1 MKWAGIIAIA
11 VVLQLLVAF
20 TTAKVSKSTINPDLI
35 NANVERTVDVA
46 SQLVKISAVVTL
58 ENSGKSSAGSFVL
71 AVDPSLSDN
80 IAFLGAT
87 TGSGDEQS
95 ALAIAETSVQGRED
109 GTCYSVTL
117 DSALAGGASVDVSV
131 EMVFTHVLRPYP
143 AKITQ
148 SEKQFVEFTGNAYF
162 LSPYTTN
169 TQNTK
174 VVISSSNVE
183 SYSKVNPV
191 SQNEDVIKYGPYN
204 DIAPMSEEVMKVHY
218 ENNSP
223 FLTVTT
229 MTRVIE
235 VSHWG
240 NIAVEETIDVSHTG
254 AILKG
259 PFSRYD
265 YQRTQD
271 GFSSVKSYKTILPA
285 AARDIYYRDEIGNIS
300 TSNMVEHD
308 DYVELELRPRFPLF
322 GGWKTHYYIG
332 YNLPSYEYLYSSGDN
347 YILKMRFLDHI
358 YDDMSVDEI
367 VLKIILPEGSK
378 NLDLVTPY
386 PVKRGAD
393 EKHYTY
399 LDTIG
404 RPVIVASK
412 SKLVEQHITDFE
424 LHYSFQKLLLLQEP
438 LLVVGAFYLL
448 FVTIIVLVR
457 IDFSISKD
465 EASESRMKV
474 AGLVEEVAAQQAK
487 RSRLTKKYEEA
498 ILKYKTNKDANAFR
512 ATLKKIEAEY
522 RSATDAIK
530 EMAATISKENADVG
544 DKVAEVQKLSR
555 QHKELIQAA
564 ITNAE
569 KVMAGKFSKNQYVDI
584 DKATTAKR
592 TELEVKIDTL
602 LGNL

>member
-1 MKWAGIIAIA
+1 MKYLLQIATA
-11 VVLQLLVAF
+11 CFLLVAF
-20 TTAKVSKSTINPDLI
+20 TAAKPSKSSINPDLI
-35 NANVERTVDVA
+35 NTKVERTVDVA
-46 SQLVKISAVVTL
+46 SQLVKISFVVTL
-58 ENSGKSSAGSFVL
+58 ENTGKSSAGFFVFAL
-71 AVDPSLSDN
+71 DSALVDNL
-80 IAFLGAT
+80 AFLGAT
-87 TGSGDEQS
+87 TGSGDEQNS
-95 ALAIAETSVQGRED
+95 LSIAETAVEGKQGD
-109 GTCYSVTL
+109 AFYSVKL
-117 DSALAGGASVDVSV
+117 DSPLAGGASVDVSI
-131 EMVFTHVLRPYP
+131 ESVFTHTLRPYP

-162 LSPYTTN
+162 LTPYATK
-169 TQNTK
+169 TQTTK
-174 VVISSSNVE
+174 VIISSSNVE
-183 SYSKVNPV
+183 SFSKVNPV
-191 SQNEDVIKYGPYN
+191 SHNEDVITYGPYE
-204 DIAPMSEEVMKVHY
+204 DVAPMSEAELKVHY

-223 FLTVTT
+223 FLTVTS

-240 NIAVEETIDVSHTG
+240 NIAVEETVDVSHTG

-259 PFSRYD
+259 SFSRYD

-332 YNLPSYEYLYSSGDN
+332 YNLPSYEYLYSSGDK

-358 YDDMSVDEI
+358 YDDMNVDEV

-393 EKHYTY
+393 EKHFTY

-404 RPVIVASK
+404 RPVVVASK

-424 LHYSFQKLLLLQEP
+424 LHYTFQKLLLLQEP

-457 IDFSISKD
+457 MDFSISKD
-465 EASESRMKV
+465 EVSESRMKV
-474 AGLVEEVAAQQAK
+474 AGLVEEVASQQAK
-487 RSRLTKKYEEA
+487 RSRLTKRYEDA
-498 ILKYKTNKDANAFR
+498 IFKYKSNKDANGFR
-512 ATLKKIEAEY
+512 GTLKKIESEY
-522 RSATDAIK
+522 RSATDTIK
-530 EMAATISKENADVG
+530 DLATTISKENADVG
-544 DKVAEVQKLSR
+544 DKVNEVQKLSR

-592 TELEVKIDTL
+592 TELETKIEAL
-602 LGNL
+602 LGNF